1 MINYIIIQEIQYH
14 HQNIYIRN
22 KNKDNDKKGIIQK
35 YIHINK

>member
-14 HQNIYIRN
+14 HQNIYI
-22 KNKDNDKKGIIQK
+22 KNKDRNNKDIIQK